1 MKVWAGGGCGPLPS
15 SFSSLSAVHSSEL
28 IYRLV
33 FLRVQEISVPPF
45 RNLFAL
51 FTISILT
58 FSILKTKG
66 LEHIFWQMSDTL
78 EAPK

>member
-1 MKVWAGGGCGPLPS
+1 MPTPGGRSGGTGTTNEGLGRKGVWATTFLALLP
-15 SFSSLSAVHSSEL
+15 VCCEL

-66 LEHIFWQMSDTL
+66 
-78 EAPK
+78 